1 VIRVDERREGCLG
14 GVVPF
19 ARRGFATR
27 ILRRSDDLEVARL
40 QFGVKRLP
48 TWQIETAPSP

>member
-1 VIRVDERREGCLG
+1 VVRVDQRREGCLG

-19 ARRGFATR
+19 PSRSFAAR